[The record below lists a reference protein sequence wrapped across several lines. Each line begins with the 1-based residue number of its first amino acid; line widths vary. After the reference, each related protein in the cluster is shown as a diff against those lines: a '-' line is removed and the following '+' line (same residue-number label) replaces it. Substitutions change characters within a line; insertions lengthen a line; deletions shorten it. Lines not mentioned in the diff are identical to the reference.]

1 MILES
6 YVIKDK
12 KIEGFGTPVFYPNKA
27 VAVRDFQTAIK
38 NGTIK
43 FGEDMELYFV
53 AKYDTESGRFFEAN
67 SPIYIDTNAEEVQ
80 L

>member
-6 YVIKDK
+6 YVVKDK
-12 KIEGFGTPVFYPNKA
+12 KMADYGTPLFYPNKA
-27 VAVRDFQTAIK
+27 VAVRDFQAAVK

-43 FGEDMELYFV
+43 FGEDMELYFI
-53 AKYDTESGRFFEAN
+53 AKYDTESGHFVEVD